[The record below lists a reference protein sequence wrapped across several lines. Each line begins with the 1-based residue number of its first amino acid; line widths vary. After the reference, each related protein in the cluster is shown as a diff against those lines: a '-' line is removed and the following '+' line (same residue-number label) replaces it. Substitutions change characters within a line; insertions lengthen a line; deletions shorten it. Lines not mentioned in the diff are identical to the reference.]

1 MKKAIMFIACFA
13 FLVLTL
19 SAFTD
24 RTTAPVVG
32 YSAPGLSLTAAD
44 STSTTL
50 EAMKGEY
57 VLVTFWSS
65 SDAASRIRCN
75 EYTAL
80 AGRNDRVKH
89 VAVNFDRNAMLFDEV
104 VKRDNLTASMQYHV
118 EGLKADDIK
127 KDYHLDR
134 GLHTFMIDPKGVIMS
149 IDPDAERVNS
159 LLN

>member
-1 MKKAIMFIACFA
+1 MKKAILFIASFA

-24 RTTAPVVG
+24 RATAPIVG
-32 YSAPGLSLTAAD
+32 YRAPGLSLTAAD

-50 EAMKGEY
+50 SELKGEY
-57 VLVTFWSS
+57 VLLTFWSS

-80 AGRNDRVKH
+80 AGRENRLEH
-89 VAVNFDRNAMLFDEV
+89 VAVNFDRNATLFDEV
-104 VKRDNLTASMQYHV
+104 VKRDNLNASSQYHV
-118 EGLKADDIK
+118 EGLKAADIMK
-127 KDYHLDR
+127 EYHLDR
-134 GLHTFMIDPKGVIMS
+134 GLHTFMINPRGVILAV
-149 IDPDAERVNS
+149 DPDAEQVNS